1 MLAFWVN
8 YGSILHIHGAAVYI
22 VPLAL
27 QALPAI
33 LLVGCMTFNNESPR
47 FLAKVDRWEDATKA
61 LCRVRQL
68 PADHEYLRSELKDI
82 SDQLEH
88 ERMLIG
94 GSSTKDLLKEMFTI
108 PGNRKR
114 VLISIGLMVCQ
125 QMTGTNAINYYAPQI
140 FTNIGITGNTNRLF
154 ATGIYGVVKM
164 TTCAA
169 FLLFAAD
176 SLGRR
181 RSLLWTSIAQGTAM
195 MYIGLYVRISPP
207 IPNEPIPPAGYMA
220 LVCIF
225 LFAGFFQWG
234 WGPVCWIYVSEIPT
248 ARLRS
253 LNVAIA
259 AATQWL
265 FNFVVAR
272 ATPNM
277 LVTVGSHGYGYVDLY
292 VFSAATYVIANT
304 LAVPS
309 SSTHLSAT
317 LCSSSSGSSSPKP
330 KVSHLRRW
338 TTCLASRS
346 LLSISRRTAR
356 LTVALRRLVSMAR
369 RSAGKRGARSLL
381 RRFNSCSGIGGKIF

>member
-8 YGSILHIHGAAVYI
+8 YGSILHIKGDAVYI

-27 QALPAI
+27 QALPAV
-33 LLVGCMTFNNESPR
+33 LLVGCIMLNNESPR

-61 LCRVRQL
+61 LSRVRHL
-68 PADHEYLRSELKDI
+68 PATDPYVQAELKDI

-94 GSSTKDLLKEMFTI
+94 GSGMKDLLREMFTI

-114 VLISIGLMVCQ
+114 VLISIGLMICQ

-140 FTNIGITGNTNRLF
+140 FTSLGITGNSNKLF

-164 TTCAA
+164 VACAV
-169 FLLFAAD
+169 FLVFAAD

-181 RSLLWTSIAQGTAM
+181 RSLLWTSIAQGSAM
-195 MYIGLYVRISPP
+195 LYIGLYVRISPP
-207 IPNEPIPPAGYMA
+207 LPGAALPGAGYVA
-220 LVCIF
+220 LICIF

-277 LVTVGSHGYGYVDLY
+277 LVTAGAHGYGYVLSSLSLPF
-292 VFSAATYVIANT
+292 FSPRSNFQILLERTMEMDMEM
-304 LAVPS
+304 
-309 SSTHLSAT
+309 
-317 LCSSSSGSSSPKP
+317 SG
-330 KVSHLRRW
+330 
-338 TTCLASRS
+338 
-346 LLSISRRTAR
+346 
-356 LTVALRRLVSMAR
+356 M
-369 RSAGKRGARSLL
+369 KR
-381 RRFNSCSGIGGKIF
+381 K

>member
-1 MLAFWVN
+1 MVVPLYITENAPRAIRGGLTGLYQLFIATGTMLAFWIN
-8 YGSILHIHGAAVYI
+8 YGSIMHITGAGMYI

-27 QALPAI
+27 QALPAVL
-33 LLVGCMTFNNESPR
+33 LLVCMFLNKESPR
-47 FLAKVDRWEDATKA
+47 FLAKQDRWEEATKV
-61 LCRVRQL
+61 LCRIRNL
-68 PADHEYLRSELKDI
+68 PATHPYVQAELKDI

-94 GSSTKDLLKEMFTI
+94 GATTKDLLKEMFTI

-114 VLISIGLMVCQ
+114 ALISIGLMICQ

-140 FTNIGITGNTNRLF
+140 FKNLGLVGTDTNLF

-164 TTCAA
+164 VTCAA
-169 FLLFAAD
+169 FLIFAAD

-195 MYIGLYVRISPP
+195 LYIGLYVRISPP
-207 IPNEPIPPAGYMA
+207 VAGETVPPAGYFA

-225 LFAGFFQWG
+225 LFAGFFQFG
-234 WGPVCWIYVSEIPT
+234 WGPVCWIYVSEIPA

-277 LVTVGSHGYGYVDLY
+277 MATVGAHGYGYVFPLSRLSKY
-292 VFSAATYVIANT
+292 
-304 LAVPS
+304 AV
-309 SSTHLSAT
+309 
-317 LCSSSSGSSSPKP
+317 C
-330 KVSHLRRW
+330 
-338 TTCLASRS
+338 
-346 LLSISRRTAR
+346 
-356 LTVALRRLVSMAR
+356 
-369 RSAGKRGARSLL
+369 
-381 RRFNSCSGIGGKIF
+381 

>member
-1 MLAFWVN
+1 MVVPLYISENSPRAIRGGLTGIYQLFIATGVMLAFWVN
-8 YGSILHIHGAAVYI
+8 YGSELHIDGDAVYI

-27 QALPAI
+27 QALPAV
-33 LLVGCMTFNNESPR
+33 LLCGCMLLNNESPR
-47 FLAKVDRWEDATKA
+47 FLAKADRWDDATKA
-61 LCRVRQL
+61 LCRVRRL
-68 PADHEYLRSELKDI
+68 PATHEYIQGELKDI
-82 SDQLEH
+82 SDQLEY

-94 GSSTKDLLKEMFTI
+94 GAGIKDLLKEMFTI

-114 VLISIGLMVCQ
+114 VLISIGLMICQ

-140 FTNIGITGNTNRLF
+140 FTNLGITGNSNKLF

-164 TTCAA
+164 VACAV
-169 FLLFAAD
+169 FLVFAAD

-195 MYIGLYVRISPP
+195 MYIGLYVRIKPP
-207 IPNEPIPPAGYMA
+207 LPGDPLPGAGYVA
-220 LVCIF
+220 LICIF

-277 LVTVGSHGYGYVDLY
+277 LVSAGAYGYGYVSPVSRLLFPY
-292 VFSAATYVIANT
+292 ISP
-304 LAVPS
+304 PS
-309 SSTHLSAT
+309 MF
-317 LCSSSSGSSSPKP
+317 
-330 KVSHLRRW
+330 
-338 TTCLASRS
+338 
-346 LLSISRRTAR
+346 I
-356 LTVALRRLVSMAR
+356 
-369 RSAGKRGARSLL
+369 
-381 RRFNSCSGIGGKIF
+381 